1 MAVPKKRLERIKQLE
16 AKADAKYKR
25 IKKRYGYEFSID
37 KRIAS
42 EMSAKQ
48 AREYEKY
55 LEEYT
60 SRRTNRFVNLGNVYV
75 PASDV
80 RQLKENMKRLN
91 KLRREEFAKIKDKP
105 IVTQGKERP
114 TTVAEYAAT
123 MAPTRENPF
132 YNYLY
137 DETFNPETIET
148 REQFERL
155 SERVERQSTPEYQAW
170 RKNIMYQNFIDSLNY
185 LADMVDEDISDILE
199 YFGGM
204 SFEDFYMVYMRNQ
217 DLNQIF
223 INTKENWV
231 DVQRKIDEIRATLN
245 LETAN
250 MEVAEMVQGISG
262 RIQDIDDT
270 LKEVGR

>member
-1 MAVPKKRLERIKQLE
+1 MAIPKKRLERIKQLE

-137 DETFNPETIET
+137 EETFNPETIET

-262 RIQDIDDT
+262 RIQDIDGT

>member
-1 MAVPKKRLERIKQLE
+1 MAIAKKRLERIKQLE

-137 DETFNPETIET
+137 EETFNPETIES

-155 SERVERQSTPEYQAW
+155 TERVERQSTPEYQAW

>member
-1 MAVPKKRLERIKQLE
+1 MAIPKKRLERIKQLE

-80 RQLKENMKRLN
+80 LQLKENMKRLN

-137 DETFNPETIET
+137 EETFNPETIES

-155 SERVERQSTPEYQAW
+155 TERVERQSTPEYQAW

-204 SFEDFYMVYMRNQ
+204 SFEAFYMIYMRNQ

>member
-1 MAVPKKRLERIKQLE
+1 MAIPKKRLERIKQLE

-80 RQLKENMKRLN
+80 RKLKENMKRLN

-137 DETFNPETIET
+137 EETFNPETIET

-245 LETAN
+245 LETSN

>member
-1 MAVPKKRLERIKQLE
+1 MAIPKKRLERIKQLE

-137 DETFNPETIET
+137 EETFNPETIET

-250 MEVAEMVQGISG
+250 MEVAEMVQDISG

>member
-1 MAVPKKRLERIKQLE
+1 MAIPKKRLERIKQLE

-137 DETFNPETIET
+137 EETFNPETIET

-155 SERVERQSTPEYQAW
+155 TERVERQSTPEYQAW

-250 MEVAEMVQGISG
+250 MEVAEMVKGISG

>member
-1 MAVPKKRLERIKQLE
+1 MAIPKKRLERIKQLE

-137 DETFNPETIET
+137 EETFNPETIET

-185 LADMVDEDISDILE
+185 LAHMVDEDISDILE

>member
-1 MAVPKKRLERIKQLE
+1 MAIPKKRLERITQLE

-137 DETFNPETIET
+137 EETFNPETIET

>member
-1 MAVPKKRLERIKQLE
+1 MAIPKKRLERIKQLE

-91 KLRREEFAKIKDKP
+91 KLRRKEFAKIKDKP

-137 DETFNPETIET
+137 EETFNPETIET

>member
-1 MAVPKKRLERIKQLE
+1 MAIPKKRLERIKQLE

-137 DETFNPETIET
+137 EETFNPETIET

-250 MEVAEMVQGISG
+250 MEVAEMVRDISR
-262 RIQDIDDT
+262 RITDIDET
-270 LKEVGR
+270 LKIVGR

>member
-1 MAVPKKRLERIKQLE
+1 MAIPKKRLERIKQLE

-137 DETFNPETIET
+137 EETFNPETIES

-155 SERVERQSTPEYQAW
+155 TERVERQSTPEYQAW

-204 SFEDFYMVYMRNQ
+204 SFEDFYMIYMRNQ

>member
-1 MAVPKKRLERIKQLE
+1 MAIPKKRLERIKQLE

-137 DETFNPETIET
+137 EETFNPETIES

-155 SERVERQSTPEYQAW
+155 TERVERQSTPEYQAW
-170 RKNIMYQNFIDSLNY
+170 RKNIMYQNFIESLNY

>member
-1 MAVPKKRLERIKQLE
+1 MAIPKKRLERIKQLE

-91 KLRREEFAKIKDKP
+91 KLRREGFAKIKDKP

-148 REQFERL
+148 RDQFERL

>member
-1 MAVPKKRLERIKQLE
+1 MAIPKKRLERIKQLE

-42 EMSAKQ
+42 EMSSKQ
-48 AREYEKY
+48 AREYEKF

-137 DETFNPETIET
+137 EETFNPETIET

-185 LADMVDEDISDILE
+185 LADMVDEEISDILE

>member
-1 MAVPKKRLERIKQLE
+1 MAIPKKRLERIKQLE

-80 RQLKENMKRLN
+80 RQLKENIKRLN

-123 MAPTRENPF
+123 MAPTRDNPF

-137 DETFNPETIET
+137 EETFNPETIET

-262 RIQDIDDT
+262 RIQGIDDT

>member
-1 MAVPKKRLERIKQLE
+1 MAIPKKRLERITQLE

-137 DETFNPETIET
+137 EETFNPETIET

-223 INTKENWV
+223 INSKENWV

>member
-1 MAVPKKRLERIKQLE
+1 MAIPKKRLERIKQLE

-42 EMSAKQ
+42 EMSVKQ

-60 SRRTNRFVNLGNVYV
+60 SRRTNRFVNLGNVSV

-137 DETFNPETIET
+137 EETFNPETIET

-204 SFEDFYMVYMRNQ
+204 SFEDFYMIYMRNQ

>member
-1 MAVPKKRLERIKQLE
+1 MAIPKKRLERIKQLE

-123 MAPTRENPF
+123 MAPTRENTF

-137 DETFNPETIET
+137 EETFNPETIET

>member
-1 MAVPKKRLERIKQLE
+1 MAIPKKRLERIKQLE

-137 DETFNPETIET
+137 EETFNPETIES

-155 SERVERQSTPEYQAW
+155 TERVERQSTPEYQAW

-250 MEVAEMVQGISG
+250 MEVAEMVQDISG

>member
-1 MAVPKKRLERIKQLE
+1 MAIPKKRLERIKQLE

-48 AREYEKY
+48 AREYEKF

-137 DETFNPETIET
+137 EETFNPETIET

-185 LADMVDEDISDILE
+185 LADMVDEEISDILE

-250 MEVAEMVQGISG
+250 MEVAEMGQGISG

>member
-1 MAVPKKRLERIKQLE
+1 MAIPKKRLERIKQLE
-16 AKADAKYKR
+16 AKADSKYKR

-137 DETFNPETIET
+137 EETFNPETIET

>member
-1 MAVPKKRLERIKQLE
+1 MAIPKKRLERIKQLE

-137 DETFNPETIET
+137 EETFNPETIET

-231 DVQRKIDEIRATLN
+231 DVHRKIDEIRATLN

>member
-1 MAVPKKRLERIKQLE
+1 MAIPKKRLERIKQLE

-91 KLRREEFAKIKDKP
+91 KLRREEFAKIKDRP

-137 DETFNPETIET
+137 EETFNPETIES

-155 SERVERQSTPEYQAW
+155 TARVERQSTPEYQAW

>member
-1 MAVPKKRLERIKQLE
+1 MAIPKKRLERIKQLE

-137 DETFNPETIET
+137 EETFNPETIET

-155 SERVERQSTPEYQAW
+155 SERVERQSTPEYQAC

-262 RIQDIDDT
+262 RIQDIDDS

>member
-1 MAVPKKRLERIKQLE
+1 MAIPKKRLERIKQLE

-48 AREYEKY
+48 AREYEKF

-80 RQLKENMKRLN
+80 RQVKENMKRLN

-137 DETFNPETIET
+137 EETFNPETIET

-185 LADMVDEDISDILE
+185 LADMVDEEISDILE

-262 RIQDIDDT
+262 RIQDIDGT

>member
-1 MAVPKKRLERIKQLE
+1 MAIPKKRLERIKQLE
-16 AKADAKYKR
+16 AKADAKYNR

-80 RQLKENMKRLN
+80 RQVKANMKRLN

-137 DETFNPETIET
+137 EETFNPETIES

-155 SERVERQSTPEYQAW
+155 TERVERQSTPEYQAW

>member
-1 MAVPKKRLERIKQLE
+1 MAIPKKRLERITQLE

-80 RQLKENMKRLN
+80 RKLKENMKRLN

-137 DETFNPETIET
+137 EETFNPETIET

-217 DLNQIF
+217 DLNQIY

>member
-1 MAVPKKRLERIKQLE
+1 MAIPKKRLERIKQLE

-75 PASDV
+75 PASGV
-80 RQLKENMKRLN
+80 RQLKENMNRLN

-137 DETFNPETIET
+137 EETFNPETIET

>member
-1 MAVPKKRLERIKQLE
+1 MAIPKKRLERIKQLE

-137 DETFNPETIET
+137 EETFNPETIET

-250 MEVAEMVQGISG
+250 MEVAEMVKGISG

>member
-1 MAVPKKRLERIKQLE
+1 MAIPKKRLERIKQLE

-80 RQLKENMKRLN
+80 RQLKENMNRLN

-132 YNYLY
+132 YNYIY
-137 DETFNPETIET
+137 EETFNPETIET

-245 LETAN
+245 LETSN
-250 MEVAEMVQGISG
+250 MEVAEMVRDISG

>member
-1 MAVPKKRLERIKQLE
+1 MAIPKKRLERITQLE

-137 DETFNPETIET
+137 EETFNPETIET

-245 LETAN
+245 IETAN

>member
-1 MAVPKKRLERIKQLE
+1 MAIPKKRLERIKQLE

-80 RQLKENMKRLN
+80 RKLKENMKRLN
-91 KLRREEFAKIKDKP
+91 KLRRKEFAKIKDKP
-105 IVTQGKERP
+105 IITQGKERP

-123 MAPTRENPF
+123 MAPTRDNPF

-137 DETFNPETIET
+137 EENFNPETIEA

-185 LADMVDEDISDILE
+185 LAEMVDEDISDILE

-250 MEVAEMVQGISG
+250 MEVAEMVKGISG

>member
-1 MAVPKKRLERIKQLE
+1 MAIPKKRLERIKQLE

-123 MAPTRENPF
+123 MAPTRENLF

-137 DETFNPETIET
+137 EETFNPETIET

-231 DVQRKIDEIRATLN
+231 DVQRKIDEIRAALN
-245 LETAN
+245 LETSN
-250 MEVAEMVQGISG
+250 MEVAEMVRDISG

>member
-1 MAVPKKRLERIKQLE
+1 MAIPKKRLERIKQLE

-132 YNYLY
+132 YKYLY
-137 DETFNPETIET
+137 EETFNPETIET

-185 LADMVDEDISDILE
+185 LAEMVDEDISDILE

-223 INTKENWV
+223 INTRENWV

-245 LETAN
+245 LETSN
-250 MEVAEMVQGISG
+250 MEVAEMVRDISG

>member
-1 MAVPKKRLERIKQLE
+1 MAIPKKRLERIKQLE

-80 RQLKENMKRLN
+80 RQLKENMNRLN

-137 DETFNPETIET
+137 EETFNPETIET

-185 LADMVDEDISDILE
+185 LAEMVDEDISDILE

-245 LETAN
+245 LETSN

>member
-1 MAVPKKRLERIKQLE
+1 MAIPKKRLERIKQLE

-55 LEEYT
+55 LEAYT

-137 DETFNPETIET
+137 EETFNPETIET

-250 MEVAEMVQGISG
+250 MEVAEMVRDISR
-262 RIQDIDDT
+262 RITDIDET
-270 LKEVGR
+270 LKIVGR

>member
-1 MAVPKKRLERIKQLE
+1 MAIPKKRLERIKQLE

-137 DETFNPETIET
+137 EETFNPETIET

-155 SERVERQSTPEYQAW
+155 TERVERQSTPEYQAW

>member
-1 MAVPKKRLERIKQLE
+1 MAIPKKRLERIKQLE

-185 LADMVDEDISDILE
+185 LADMVDDDISDILE

-204 SFEDFYMVYMRNQ
+204 SFEDFYMIYMRNQ

-223 INTKENWV
+223 INTMENWV

-270 LKEVGR
+270 LKDVGR

>member
-1 MAVPKKRLERIKQLE
+1 MAIPKKRLERITQLE

-80 RQLKENMKRLN
+80 RQLKENMMRLN

-137 DETFNPETIET
+137 EETFNPETIET

-231 DVQRKIDEIRATLN
+231 DVQRKIDEIRAALN
-245 LETAN
+245 LEAAN

-262 RIQDIDDT
+262 RIQGIDDT

>member
-1 MAVPKKRLERIKQLE
+1 MAIPKKRLERIKQLE

-91 KLRREEFAKIKDKP
+91 KLRREEFARIKDKP

-137 DETFNPETIET
+137 EETFNPETIET

-262 RIQDIDDT
+262 RITDIDET
-270 LKEVGR
+270 LKIVGR